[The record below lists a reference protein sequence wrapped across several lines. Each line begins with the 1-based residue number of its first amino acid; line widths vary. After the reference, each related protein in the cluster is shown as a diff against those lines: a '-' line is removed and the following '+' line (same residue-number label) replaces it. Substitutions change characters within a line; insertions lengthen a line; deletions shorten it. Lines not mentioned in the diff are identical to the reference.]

1 MSDQATEHSDG
12 MVLSNPPP
20 RSRRRGAI
28 SSECVQ
34 AVLPSASITK
44 VVVPKTEQQRQDLKD
59 ALQNSLLFSDI
70 HDEDLNSL
78 VEAFTPERCSYG
90 TCIMRQGDNGDKFY
104 IVARGTCDVLIS
116 KDGGM
121 PCTVYT
127 VSEYGGF
134 GELALMYDAPRAATV
149 VARSDCELWSLDR
162 RTFQT
167 VLMVAITNRR
177 RQYQN
182 FLASVPIL
190 AKVTW
195 EERAKIAD
203 VMEAKWFEDGEF
215 IIEQGEEGDR
225 IYFIEV
231 GEAIAT
237 KSFAPGQGARQV
249 MSYTKGDYFGELAL
263 IRNEPRAAN
272 VVARGRCKVCAID
285 KPSFVRLLGP
295 CLEIMNRQIDFY
307 EMHECTDME
316 DLTIDEF
323 DLNESIQDSRSCFKG
338 SCAGLPPQNKRR
350 GAVSATPAISNRLS
364 RHNIPS
370 FPKSSGASGRLQAAL
385 RCIILF
391 AHLEQDEL
399 DSVVDAFFEVKK
411 QQGETIITQGEDGD
425 NFYIVDAGECE
436 VYITGKSGRRL
447 VCVAAQGDSFGELA
461 LMYNCPRAATVVA
474 RNDVVL
480 FALSHEV
487 FTLILRSS
495 AQDRRAQYD
504 SFLQRVPI
512 LQGLT
517 AEERGKIADVLVQT
531 SFKDGEVIIQER
543 DTQANTFY
551 IQFQGEAVAIKTSSQ
566 SGGSKLVMHYAPG
579 DYYGEMAL
587 IKNIPRSAS
596 VIAKGE
602 CKVLSIDRHAFTR
615 LLGPCAE
622 ILSRQM
628 DQYQTELPDAAH
640 ADGLAHAAADAPGAA
655 LAGVSYGAQ
664 GGAVDPHL
672 FLSMQQL
679 LGDAQRRRRASRSAH
694 GGADSAWRVTAH
706 GAAQD
711 GASVLG
717 VHPKRAGANSR
728 LQAAVRRSAVLA
740 HLEQDELDSVV
751 DAFFEVKKQQ
761 GETIITQ
768 GEDGDNFYI
777 VDAGECEVYITGK
790 SGRRLVCVAAQG
802 DSFGELALM
811 YNCPRAA
818 TVVARNDVVLF
829 ALSHEVFTLILRS
842 SAQDRRAQYDSFLQ
856 RVPILQGLTAEERGK
871 IADVLV
877 QTSFKDGEVIIQEL

>member
-1 MSDQATEHSDG
+1 MIADQGQIIALQDQLIDMLIVVATN
-12 MVLSNPPP
+12 MVSHKSAAELATSVSRPSSYQGEGVMPAQPTIHP
-20 RSRRRGAI
+20 RTRRRGAI
-28 SSECVQ
+28 SSESIH

-44 VVVPKTEQQRQDLKD
+44 VVVPKTAQQKQDLKD

-78 VEAFTPERCSYG
+78 VEAFTPERCSSG

-104 IVARGTCDVLIS
+104 IVAKGTCDVLIS
-116 KDGGM
+116 KDGGL
-121 PCTVYT
+121 PSTVYT
-127 VSEYGGF
+127 VSDYGGF

-149 VARSDCELWSLDR
+149 VSRCECELWSLDR

-190 AKVTW
+190 AKLTW

-231 GEAIAT
+231 GEASAT
-237 KSFAPGQGARQV
+237 KSFAPGQAARHV
-249 MSYTKGDYFGELAL
+249 MSYSKGDYFGELAL

-307 EMHECTDME
+307 EMHECAEMDE
-316 DLTIDEF
+316 LTIDEF
-323 DLNESIQDSRSCFKG
+323 DLNEPLAHGQASS
-338 SCAGLPPQNKRR
+338 LPPPNKRR
-350 GAVSATPAISNRLS
+350 GAVSATPPIANGLH
-364 RHNIPS
+364 RHNVPS

-385 RCIILF
+385 RSIILF

-411 QQGETIITQGEDGD
+411 KQGETIITQGEDGD

-436 VYITGKSGRRL
+436 VRITGEGGGRL
-447 VCVAAQGDSFGELA
+447 VCVARQGDSFGELA
-461 LMYNCPRAATVVA
+461 LMYNCPRAATVTA
-474 RNDVVL
+474 RSDVVL

-517 AEERGKIADVLVQT
+517 AEERGKMADVLVQT

-551 IQFQGEAVAIKTSSQ
+551 IQFQGDTA
-566 SGGSKLVMHYAPG
+566 
-579 DYYGEMAL
+579 
-587 IKNIPRSAS
+587 
-596 VIAKGE
+596 
-602 CKVLSIDRHAFTR
+602 
-615 LLGPCAE
+615 
-622 ILSRQM
+622 
-628 DQYQTELPDAAH
+628 
-640 ADGLAHAAADAPGAA
+640 AHAAA
-655 LAGVSYGAQ
+655 
-664 GGAVDPHL
+664 
-672 FLSMQQL
+672 
-679 LGDAQRRRRASRSAH
+679 R
-694 GGADSAWRVTAH
+694 
-706 GAAQD
+706 
-711 GASVLG
+711 
-717 VHPKRAGANSR
+717 
-728 LQAAVRRSAVLA
+728 
-740 HLEQDELDSVV
+740 
-751 DAFFEVKKQQ
+751 
-761 GETIITQ
+761 
-768 GEDGDNFYI
+768 
-777 VDAGECEVYITGK
+777 K
-790 SGRRLVCVAAQG
+790 SGHKEV
-802 DSFGELALM
+802 
-811 YNCPRAA
+811 RA
-818 TVVARNDVVLF
+818 
-829 ALSHEVFTLILRS
+829 
-842 SAQDRRAQYDSFLQ
+842 
-856 RVPILQGLTAEERGK
+856 
-871 IADVLV
+871 
-877 QTSFKDGEVIIQEL
+877 

>member
-1 MSDQATEHSDG
+1 MLIVVATN
-12 MVLSNPPP
+12 LSAHICTKELVSSVSSPSSLQTESTMPTQPSIHTHP
-20 RSRRRGAI
+20 RTRRRGAI
-28 SSECVQ
+28 SSESID
-34 AVLPSASITK
+34 AILPSASITK
-44 VVVPKTEQQRQDLKD
+44 VVVPKTAQQKQDLKD

-78 VEAFTPERCSYG
+78 VEAFTPERCSSG

-104 IVARGTCDVLIS
+104 IVARGTCDVMIS
-116 KDGGM
+116 KDGGL
-121 PCTVYT
+121 PSRVCTV
-127 VSEYGGF
+127 SDYGGF

-149 VARSDCELWSLDR
+149 VSQCECELWSLDR

-231 GEAIAT
+231 GEASAT
-237 KSFAPGQGARQV
+237 KSFAPGQPARHV
-249 MSYTKGDYFGELAL
+249 MSYSKGDYFGELAL

-316 DLTIDEF
+316 ELNIDEF
-323 DLNESIQDSRSCFKG
+323 DLNEPLAHRAASSS
-338 SCAGLPPQNKRR
+338 LPPPNKRR
-350 GAVSATPAISNRLS
+350 GGVSATPAISNGLH

-370 FPKSSGASGRLQAAL
+370 FPKSSGASGRLQSAL
-385 RCIILF
+385 RSIILF

-411 QQGETIITQGEDGD
+411 KHGETIITQGEDGD

-436 VYITGKSGRRL
+436 VYITGEGGGRL
-447 VCVAAQGDSFGELA
+447 VCVATQGDSFGELA
-461 LMYNCPRAATVVA
+461 LMYNCPRAATVTA
-474 RNDVVL
+474 RSDVVL

-517 AEERGKIADVLVQT
+517 AEERGKMADVLVQT
-531 SFKDGEVIIQER
+531 SFKDGEVMLHQR
-543 DTQANTFY
+543 DKATRFT
-551 IQFQGEAVAIKTSSQ
+551 GR
-566 SGGSKLVMHYAPG
+566 KLG
-579 DYYGEMAL
+579 KDE
-587 IKNIPRSAS
+587 
-596 VIAKGE
+596 E
-602 CKVLSIDRHAFTR
+602 
-615 LLGPCAE
+615 
-622 ILSRQM
+622 
-628 DQYQTELPDAAH
+628 
-640 ADGLAHAAADAPGAA
+640 
-655 LAGVSYGAQ
+655 GV
-664 GGAVDPHL
+664 
-672 FLSMQQL
+672 
-679 LGDAQRRRRASRSAH
+679 
-694 GGADSAWRVTAH
+694 
-706 GAAQD
+706 
-711 GASVLG
+711 
-717 VHPKRAGANSR
+717 
-728 LQAAVRRSAVLA
+728 
-740 HLEQDELDSVV
+740 
-751 DAFFEVKKQQ
+751 
-761 GETIITQ
+761 
-768 GEDGDNFYI
+768 
-777 VDAGECEVYITGK
+777 
-790 SGRRLVCVAAQG
+790 
-802 DSFGELALM
+802 
-811 YNCPRAA
+811 
-818 TVVARNDVVLF
+818 
-829 ALSHEVFTLILRS
+829 
-842 SAQDRRAQYDSFLQ
+842 
-856 RVPILQGLTAEERGK
+856 
-871 IADVLV
+871 
-877 QTSFKDGEVIIQEL
+877 